1 MIGVIA
7 GEGMLPKL
15 IAKKFKEKK
24 INYILIN
31 LSKKKIIRKNY
42 YNFTITQISSIISIL
57 KKNYC
62 NEVILAGKVIR
73 PNFSD
78 FRIDK
83 KVITLIPRILDSL
96 KKGDSSL
103 LDLVINILK
112 KEKMKV
118 VSCTKY
124 LPELFANNY
133 LSDKKITIQDLKD
146 IEKGKKLLNV
156 LNQKFDVGQSAIIS
170 NGYVVAI
177 EAAEGTDDELVTPLV
192 S

>member
-15 IAKKFKEKK
+15 IEKKFKEKK

-42 YNFTITQISSIISIL
+42 YNFAITQISSIINIL
-57 KKNYC
+57 KKNCC

-83 KVITLIPRILDSL
+83 KIITLIPRILDSL

-103 LDLVINILK
+103 LVLVIKNK
-112 KEKMKV
+112 
-118 VSCTKY
+118 SCFLY
-124 LPELFANNY
+124 
-133 LSDKKITIQDLKD
+133 
-146 IEKGKKLLNV
+146 
-156 LNQKFDVGQSAIIS
+156 
-170 NGYVVAI
+170 
-177 EAAEGTDDELVTPLV
+177 
-192 S
+192 